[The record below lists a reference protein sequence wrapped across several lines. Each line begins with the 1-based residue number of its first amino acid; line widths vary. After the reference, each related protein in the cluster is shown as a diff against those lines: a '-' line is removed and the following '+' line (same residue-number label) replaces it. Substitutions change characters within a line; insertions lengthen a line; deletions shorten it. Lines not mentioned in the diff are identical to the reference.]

1 MDYAK
6 RMNMI
11 EMFTDPPEYKPPGTV
26 EEIAGSVDYPNLNSQ
41 QYRMTRKT
49 TTPTI
54 LNPCLE
60 LAARNSAGQVVL
72 VGNNYM
78 GRRWGSSFYG
88 WENATDVPDQSKACF
103 KRQCRYSIT
112 ALQFTQ
118 DPNLFLMG
126 SDKGSV
132 ELWSTRNPARGD
144 GYSLYQVDVQSEHI
158 EAVSAMDLFH
168 GDENKLAT
176 GSHDGCLKIWQYGAD
191 LASITTMTNAHID
204 EITALSTNRS
214 ELSTFVTTSLDRSAL
229 LWDLRK
235 PRPATA
241 LFDQHQLAFT
251 TAYWTTKNEANG
263 IVALGDAAGNVHFV
277 DTRQPNVFLHSTKVF
292 NKKIHK
298 ISFDGTRFV
307 VLGNTNRA
315 KFYDTEL
322 NLLHESTP
330 VSNYLRDVLWDKP
343 AATTGQS
350 VVACWL
356 VGWDTF
362 VGRVEF

>member
-1 MDYAK
+1 MDYSK

-11 EMFTDPPEYKPPGTV
+11 EMFTDPPEYRPPATV
-26 EEIAGSVDYPNLNSQ
+26 EEMSGSVDYPNLNSQ
-41 QYRMTRKT
+41 QYRMTRKPIS
-49 TTPTI
+49 PTV

-60 LAARNSAGQVVL
+60 LASRNSAGQVIL

-78 GRRWGSSFYG
+78 GRRWDSSFYG
-88 WENATDVPDQSKACF
+88 WENAADIPDQSKACF
-103 KRQCRYSIT
+103 KRQCKYSIT
-112 ALQFTQ
+112 AFRFTQ
-118 DPNLFLMG
+118 DPNLFLLG

-168 GDENKLAT
+168 GEENKLAT
-176 GSHDGCLKIWQYGAD
+176 GSHDGCIKVWVYGAD
-191 LASITTMTNAHID
+191 LASITTMTYAHTD
-204 EITALSTNRS
+204 EITALSTNPNGP
-214 ELSTFVTTSLDRSAL
+214 STFATASLDRSAL

-241 LFDQHQLAFT
+241 LFAKHPFAFT
-251 TAYWTTKNEANG
+251 AAYWTTKTEANG
-263 IVALGDAAGNVHFV
+263 IVALGDAAGGVHFV

-298 ISFDGTRFV
+298 ISFNGTYFA

-315 KFYDTEL
+315 KFYEGSQFD
-322 NLLHESTP
+322 LLHESTP
-330 VSNYLRDVLWDKP
+330 PASNYLRDVLWDKP
-343 AATTGQS
+343 GPGQTG
-350 VVACWL
+350 ACWL

-362 VGRVEF
+362 VRRVEF